1 MMVFYVCLAIVCVA
15 FLVVGGVALGAHLTG
30 IAFVDG
36 LRSIAQADQGPIPK
50 RKKK

>member
-1 MMVFYVCLAIVCVA
+1 MTAFYICLGIVCIV
-15 FLVVGGVALGAHLTG
+15 FLLVGGVALGAYLAG

-50 RKKK
+50 RKK